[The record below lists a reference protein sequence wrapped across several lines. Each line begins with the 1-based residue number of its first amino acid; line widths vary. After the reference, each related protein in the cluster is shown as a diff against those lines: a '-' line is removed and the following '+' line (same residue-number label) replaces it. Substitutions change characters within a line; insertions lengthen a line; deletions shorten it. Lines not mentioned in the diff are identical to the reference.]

1 MKWKKQGDYSAI
13 GESGGYRISKTFHS
27 GHALYTLWCGE
38 KQVGMYDSMAAVN
51 AAVANHKAKGAAQ

>member
-1 MKWKKQGDYSAI
+1 MKWRPITAQSVASTCGT
-13 GESGGYRISKTFHS
+13 YRVSKTFHS

-51 AAVANHKAKGAAQ
+51 AAVANHNAKGAAQ